1 MAITAGALAAGALA
15 AGTLAAGASV
25 CRDDRTGRAGRTGA
39 ALEIGS
45 DCFTVFAAGAGRS
58 TGWVFAT
65 AGRARERLVA
75 GRARCVEIVLLGA
88 FAAEGRTGIA
98 AGTAASTV
106 TISIS
111 GLGVV
116 STSRGGAGTG
126 GSADLASGA
135 GAISVGGVMIGCVNS
150 TGVTR

>member
-1 MAITAGALAAGALA
+1 MAITAGALAAE
-15 AGTLAAGASV
+15 TLATGASV

-65 AGRARERLVA
+65 AGRARVRLVA
-75 GRARCVEIVLLGA
+75 GRARCVGVVVMGA
-88 FAAEGRTGIA
+88 FAAKGRAGIA
-98 AGTAASTV
+98 VGMAASSV
-106 TISIS
+106 TIAIS

-116 STSRGGAGTG
+116 SSSGKGASSGG
-126 GSADLASGA
+126 
-135 GAISVGGVMIGCVNS
+135 
-150 TGVTR
+150 